1 MVINLITAEKAFDK
15 IQTPVMVLK
24 ISRPGRKSNL
34 FNLVKKICRKMP
46 TDCSILIDELY
57 IKSFLTENVS

>member
-1 MVINLITAEKAFDK
+1 
-15 IQTPVMVLK
+15 MVLK
-24 ISRPGRKSNL
+24 ISRQGIKSNL

>member
-1 MVINLITAEKAFDK
+1 MPDAEKAFDK

-24 ISRPGRKSNL
+24 ISRQGIKSNL
-34 FNLVKKICRKMP
+34 FNLVKICRKMP
-46 TDCSILIDELY
+46 TDCSILVDELY